1 MIWTDDQV
9 RSLYGDRLSTTAAT
23 MAPPGSG
30 CSGTNPLHGVF
41 SDTDPIIIVHVHVCV
56 GGEEEIMCLGPLD
69 PEVLAMTPHLGSF
82 RRR

>member
-23 MAPPGSG
+23 MAPLGSG

-56 GGEEEIMCLGPLD
+56 GGEEEIMCLGPQQHPGSRGPCYD
-69 PEVLAMTPHLGSF
+69 STPWKL
-82 RRR
+82 